1 MKVKKQVNNFNL
13 FLIIFLFLVLSFEP
27 VQASG
32 DHPALKY
39 GEMMTN
45 DRQRGDF
52 ESVVSHGTDA
62 CKLYDQEGKYVE
74 KIETLKEMS
83 TAYIALGQY
92 GKSVEVLEAALS
104 IINKTKNVKL
114 KATVLGI
121 MGYASVNSGAI
132 EQGQKKLAEGIT
144 LAREDKNTKVI
155 AYLLGYQA
163 KVHIML
169 KDYPKAIANCEEGMA
184 ISEKTHDASSMARFA
199 SDMATVYI
207 LTGNAK
213 AGGDKIMYAYE
224 NYQKMGN
231 SHEKAYGLIGLA
243 RKSQRLSTMLPDRSQ
258 DWVLLAGK
266 ALSQAEVIASSI
278 GDYRSATYAYG
289 YLGQLYE
296 NDRRYQEALQLT
308 KKAIFSARQIRAW
321 EVAYLW
327 EWQQGRIYR
336 SLGETDQAISAYEQ
350 ALDTL
355 NSVRQEM
362 LACSRP
368 AGQSSSLKTIEPI
381 YFQLADLLLK
391 RAESSKPIENGKA
404 DLMAAR
410 TVIES
415 LKTVELQNYFQDP
428 CIVNQQMTKKQ
439 VEEVAE
445 GVLVVY
451 SIIFKDRVVLLISGK
466 FGIKMIS
473 IPVDAKRLAEEV
485 NAFRLALES
494 PQNSLHI
501 ERSRRI
507 VQLKERLKPLEYL
520 SHAQKIYDWIF
531 RPLEQD
537 LALRKIK
544 TIIFIPDGILRTIP
558 MAALHDGKQYVI
570 EKISLVTVPSLSLT
584 DPNPI
589 ARGKVEVII
598 GGVSK
603 GIYGFAPLDSVNGEI
618 EAVKNIY
625 GGKVLKNEN
634 FTKQNL
640 TLALK
645 EVPYQII
652 HIATHGEFTRDISD
666 SYLLAWDG
674 KIDMNQIDRIIRVTQ
689 YRKTQVELI
698 TLSACQTAAEDERAA
713 LGLAGVAVKAGAR
726 SALATLWNVSDQVAS
741 EVVIEF
747 YRQLQQP
754 SVSKAQALQRAQT
767 KILNIPQFSHP
778 FYWSPFLLIGNWL

>member
-1 MKVKKQVNNFNL
+1 MKIYKLVNNFKL
-13 FLIIFLFLVLSFEP
+13 FSIIFLFLVLVFDS
-27 VQASG
+27 VQASE
-32 DHPALKY
+32 DHSALKY
-39 GEMMTN
+39 REMMTN

-52 ESVVSHGTDA
+52 ESVVSHATDA
-62 CKLYDQEGKYVE
+62 CRLYDKEGKYEE
-74 KIETLKEMS
+74 KIELLKEMS

-92 GKSVEVLEAALS
+92 GKSQEVLEAALS
-104 IINKTKNVKL
+104 IINKTKNEKL

-121 MGYASVNSGAI
+121 MGYASVNSGTI

-144 LAREDKNTKVI
+144 LAREDKNPKVI

-169 KDYPKAIANCEEGMA
+169 KEYPKAIADCEEGMA
-184 ISEKTHDASSMARFA
+184 ISEKTLDASAMAGFA
-199 SDMATVYI
+199 SDMATAYI
-207 LTGNAK
+207 LTGNTK
-213 AGGDKIMYAYE
+213 AGREKLVYAYE
-224 NYQKMGN
+224 NYQKMSN
-231 SHEKAYGLIGLA
+231 SHKKAYGLISIA
-243 RKSQRLSTMLPDRSQ
+243 RKSQKLATMLPERFQ
-258 DWVLLAGK
+258 EWVLLAGK
-266 ALSQAEVIASSI
+266 ALSQAEAIATSI

-296 NDRRYQEALQLT
+296 NEGRYQEALQLT
-308 KKAIFSARQIRAW
+308 KKAVFSARQIRAW

-327 EWQQGRIYR
+327 EWQQGRIYKA
-336 SLGETDQAISAYEQ
+336 LGETDQAISAYEQ

-368 AGQSSSLKTIEPI
+368 TGQSSSLKTIEPI
-381 YFQLADLLLK
+381 YFQLADLLLR

-428 CIVNQQMTKKQ
+428 CIINQQMAKKQ
-439 VEEVAE
+439 LEEVAE
-445 GVLVVY
+445 DVLVVY
-451 SIIFKDRVVLLISGK
+451 SIIFKERLVLLISGR
-466 FGIKMIS
+466 FDIKMIS

-507 VQLKERLKPLEYL
+507 VQLKRLKTSEYL
-520 SHAQKIYDWIF
+520 NHAQKIYDWIV
-531 RPLEQD
+531 RPLEQE
-537 LALRKIK
+537 LAFSKIK

-570 EKISLVTVPSLSLT
+570 EKISVVTVPSLSLT
-584 DPNPI
+584 DPNPLV
-589 ARGKVEVII
+589 RGKVDVII
-598 GGVSK
+598 GGVSE
-603 GIYGFAPLDSVNGEI
+603 GIFGFAPLDSVNGEI

-634 FTKQNL
+634 FTKHNL
-640 TLALK
+640 SMALK

-674 KIDMNQIDRIIRVTQ
+674 KIDMNQIDKIIRVTQ

-754 SVSKAQALQRAQT
+754 SVSKAQALQRAQI
-767 KILNIPQFSHP
+767 KILDIPQFSHP
-778 FYWSPFLLIGNWL
+778 FFWSPFLLIGNWL